1 MSIIM
6 RVTEIFTRTSKT
18 APADE
23 VAKNAQLLIR
33 AGFVYKEMAGVY
45 TLLPLGYRVLEKIIA
60 IVKDEMD
67 KAGGV
72 QMKTS
77 ALQSKEVWE
86 TTNRWDD
93 EVVDNW
99 FKTRLKNDTE
109 LGLSFT
115 NEEAYSNIV
124 RNYIKSYK
132 DLPIYPYDFKTIFRN
147 ELRSKSGIMRGREF
161 YWKALYS
168 FSRDKAEHD
177 QFYETMKI
185 AYHNVF
191 RRVGIGDKT
200 AQNLLNAIEASK
212 DVTFAKFI
220 YSLGIPGVGEATAK
234 TIAHYYNHIYQLSDI
249 GLLEDS

>member
-77 ALQSKEVWE
+77 ALQSKEVWRRRIDGMM
-86 TTNRWDD
+86 RW
-93 EVVDNW
+93 W
-99 FKTRLKNDTE
+99 TIGSRL
-109 LGLSFT
+109 
-115 NEEAYSNIV
+115 V
-124 RNYIKSYK
+124 
-132 DLPIYPYDFKTIFRN
+132 
-147 ELRSKSGIMRGREF
+147 
-161 YWKALYS
+161 
-168 FSRDKAEHD
+168 
-177 QFYETMKI
+177 
-185 AYHNVF
+185 
-191 RRVGIGDKT
+191 
-200 AQNLLNAIEASK
+200 
-212 DVTFAKFI
+212 
-220 YSLGIPGVGEATAK
+220 
-234 TIAHYYNHIYQLSDI
+234 
-249 GLLEDS
+249 